1 MQQTSCGR
9 YASRARDVPAL
20 GQGRDL
26 PKRHPAREA
35 PLQELDV
42 CRGAESAQLVAQLVR
57 GYQAARRVAQQ
68 GAQAVEQVTQQ
79 RVSKDEG
86 TKGRLVLGG
95 THVLFVTRLRT
106 LQVILRR
113 LFEQA
118 GGRGAGVEE
127 REDPREGVV
136 KVAIKLLEAYTEHVP
151 PPVCTCRHNAHV
163 TEAYCGAK

>member
-1 MQQTSCGR
+1 MF
-9 YASRARDVPAL
+9 
-20 GQGRDL
+20 
-26 PKRHPAREA
+26 
-35 PLQELDV
+35 
-42 CRGAESAQLVAQLVR
+42 
-57 GYQAARRVAQQ
+57 
-68 GAQAVEQVTQQ
+68 
-79 RVSKDEG
+79 
-86 TKGRLVLGG
+86 
-95 THVLFVTRLRT
+95 FVTRLCT

-163 TEAYCGAK
+163 TEAYCGAKWPRGQTGAEGGSARLYKIADSTSSVTIRRHSKRTPSVGSTVL